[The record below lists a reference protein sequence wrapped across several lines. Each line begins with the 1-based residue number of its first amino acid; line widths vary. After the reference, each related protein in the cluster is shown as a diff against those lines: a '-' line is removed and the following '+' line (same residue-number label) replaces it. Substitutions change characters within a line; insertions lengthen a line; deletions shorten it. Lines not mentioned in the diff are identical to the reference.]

1 MNRTFSRLTMLAATM
16 AACTF
21 SSLASA
27 SPQLVDASLA
37 NPAHRYKP
45 SELIVQFKP
54 GMRLESVQQS
64 LRGLG
69 LSSIKTLRSIARGGK
84 AELHLVKLPAHFSV
98 PEAIQWLRAH
108 DAIDFAEP
116 NWIVTT
122 QAAPAD
128 PYYTN
133 GSLWGYYGDTSPTQQ
148 NQYGSQAGEAF
159 NAGKKCK
166 AGVVVGIIDEGVMNT
181 HPDTKAGIWKNPG
194 EIPNNG
200 IDDDGNGYIDDVTGW
215 DFLHDDKTTFDGTTD
230 DHGTH
235 VSGTIGARTN
245 SQGIVGI
252 CPTVKM
258 ISAKFLEGSG
268 STADA
273 ILSVDYITDLKIRH
287 DLNLVAT
294 NNSWGGGG
302 FSQALKDAIDRAGA
316 ADILFVAAAGNSGL
330 NSDVTPNYPSG
341 YTSANIISVASITNT
356 GARSSFSNYGL
367 TTVDIAAPGSSIWS
381 TVPTSTGAGYAN
393 YSGTS
398 MATPHVTGAVAY
410 YASRHPGSTAA
421 QIKAAILA
429 AAVPTASMTGKCVTG
444 GRLDVSGF

>member
-1 MNRTFSRLTMLAATM
+1 MQGGRGRWH
-16 AACTF
+16 
-21 SSLASA
+21 
-27 SPQLVDASLA
+27 
-37 NPAHRYKP
+37 HRRGCDEHAPRY
-45 SELIVQFKP
+45 Q
-54 GMRLESVQQS
+54 GGYLE
-64 LRGLG
+64 
-69 LSSIKTLRSIARGGK
+69 
-84 AELHLVKLPAHFSV
+84 E
-98 PEAIQWLRAH
+98 
-108 DAIDFAEP
+108 
-116 NWIVTT
+116 
-122 QAAPAD
+122 
-128 PYYTN
+128 
-133 GSLWGYYGDTSPTQQ
+133 
-148 NQYGSQAGEAF
+148 
-159 NAGKKCK
+159 
-166 AGVVVGIIDEGVMNT
+166 
-181 HPDTKAGIWKNPG
+181 PG